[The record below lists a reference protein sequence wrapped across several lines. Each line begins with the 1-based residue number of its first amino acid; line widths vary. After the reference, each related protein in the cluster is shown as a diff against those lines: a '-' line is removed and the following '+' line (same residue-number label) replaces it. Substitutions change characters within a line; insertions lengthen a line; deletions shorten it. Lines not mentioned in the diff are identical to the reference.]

1 MLAVFMMNQYRWSQ
15 DKELR
20 KWLLYNRLDGFSQL
34 MYKVDKEDE
43 VKQAIIKRM
52 RDNLMPAVMKLQQYV
67 SEIG

>member
-1 MLAVFMMNQYRWSQ
+1 
-15 DKELR
+15 
-20 KWLLYNRLDGFSQL
+20 

-67 SEIG
+67 GEIG